1 MRRTALFAA
10 VSLTAVLVAGAA
22 AAQSI
27 SVGQTV
33 SGSVT
38 TSDPMV
44 EEDGS
49 HYDCWVFRAPAGNY
63 TVDYRSADFD
73 AFVGV
78 GRGSDCGVPVEFY
91 NDDGDES
98 LDSHLE
104 FATDGGA
111 WFIKAN
117 TLEGGETGDYTLSL
131 TAGGDPSSMD
141 EMSHDDHADHGDEGE
156 LDMAWVDDLAE
167 REGGDAH
174 LLNVLCAAVD
184 TLDLIVTMEGFD
196 EDELMARL
204 DEGAVFTTAANRSGA
219 GLGFSEDDVENQIA
233 ELGAM
238 LLMDPET
245 PQDFT
250 DARQECLDM
259 F

>member
-27 SVGQTV
+27 SVGETV
-33 SGSVT
+33 SGSIT
-38 TSDPMV
+38 TSDPIV

-91 NDDGDES
+91 NDDGDEG

-104 FATDGGA
+104 FATDGGS

-117 TLEGGETGDYTLSL
+117 TLEGGETGDYTLTL

-141 EMSHDDHADHGDEGE
+141 DMGDDDFVDEGE
-156 LDMAWVDDLAE
+156 LDTAWIDDLAE

-184 TLDLIVTMEGFD
+184 TLDLIVTMEGMD
-196 EDELMARL
+196 EDRLMARIE
-204 DEGAVFTTAANRSGA
+204 EGVVFTVAANRSGA
-219 GLGFSEDDVENQIA
+219 GLGFSESDVENQIG
-233 ELGAM
+233 ELGAT
-238 LLMDPET
+238 LLMDPESSG
-245 PQDFT
+245 DFSE
-250 DARQECLDM
+250 ARQECMDLV
-259 F
+259 